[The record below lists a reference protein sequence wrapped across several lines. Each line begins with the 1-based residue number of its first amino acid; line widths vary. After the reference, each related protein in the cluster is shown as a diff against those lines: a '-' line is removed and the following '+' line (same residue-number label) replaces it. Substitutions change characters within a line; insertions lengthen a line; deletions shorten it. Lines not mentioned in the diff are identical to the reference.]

1 MKNRKFTFTAGHA
14 MAFYHLGTCLVH
26 TENKAVHHRDIHV
39 QETDGKLESG
49 ASKTSLRID
58 GVDPRV

>member
-1 MKNRKFTFTAGHA
+1 
-14 MAFYHLGTCLVH
+14 MAFYHLGTCLVY

-39 QETDGKLESG
+39 QEMDGKLESG